1 MCRDVFFFAYETYRF
16 FTLIYSLVAQQPIL
30 SRYYRNCQYFLIN
43 NDDNQILLF
52 YPRHEYKQS
61 CNNKSDLRLSD
72 ISEEEGRFVPPKY
85 LKT

>member
-1 MCRDVFFFAYETYRF
+1 MCRDVFFLLMKLIGFLLL
-16 FTLIYSLVAQQPIL
+16 FTLSLRSNLFSAVTTETA
-30 SRYYRNCQYFLIN
+30 QYFFIN

-52 YPRHEYKQS
+52 YPRHENKQS
-61 CNNKSDLRLSD
+61 CNNKSDLRFPD